1 MGAIVYRSVLP
12 RSATTVRPHI
22 PARAVVLAI
31 GALVVAGAVG
41 VMNPSFVAGGNLL
54 TIVATLVPVLIISA
68 GVAVVVIAGEI
79 DISVGAMYGTLA
91 AMLGVLSS
99 PTHLGCPWWVSVL
112 AVLAAGGVLG
122 AVNGVI
128 VVWGRVPSIVATLA
142 MMSVLRGVTQ
152 VILGGEWIKDL
163 PPGVRVLGTGSIANI
178 PTPIVV
184 GGCVVAGVAWML
196 RHGRTG
202 VRLYATGDN
211 SAAAAYARV
220 RTGPIRIGAFVFSGT
235 LVGLAACF
243 CVTQLAVVESGLG
256 AGLEL
261 AVVTAVVVG
270 GVSMSGGRG
279 HVVGVAAAV
288 LLLGLLPSIPTY
300 LKLGEAAAHWE
311 RAFYGVCILAAVMG
325 DRARTPASVT
335 DLGDTGSRLHTPV
348 LVGVLAG
355 FMAVAW
361 WVEPAFVVWGAQ
373 RDLLPDVAVVGLVS
387 VSMTLVILTG
397 GIDLSVGS
405 AMALASVVAGMLT
418 ERGAPWMLA
427 GAGAVATGTAC
438 GLFNGLV
445 ITRGRVHPLVATLAT
460 LALFAGVAEGVSRGR
475 PLPAGGGF
483 APEWTS
489 LGRATVGGVPV
500 VLIPWVAA
508 AGVAWVFL
516 GRSVG
521 GFRVRAVGVSERA
534 ARYAGLGADRVKV
547 WVYTLSGASAGLAA
561 CLFIA
566 RRNTAKADVGAGI
579 ELEVITACVLG
590 GVSLAGGR
598 GGILGVVAAV
608 LLLHEVRQ
616 FVAWRWQNDEVI
628 LFVLG
633 GLLVASVVVSN
644 VMRRRG

>member
-1 MGAIVYRSVLP
+1 MLAAL
-12 RSATTVRPHI
+12 
-22 PARAVVLAI
+22 AVV
-31 GALVVAGAVG
+31 GVVGL
-41 VMNPSFVAGGNLL
+41 MNPSFVAGANLL
-54 TIVATLVPVLIISA
+54 TVLAALTPVLIVSA

-112 AVLAAGGVLG
+112 AVIAAGAGLG

-128 VVWGRVPSIVATLA
+128 VVMGRVPSIVATLA
-142 MMSVLRGVTQ
+142 MMSVLRGLTQ

-163 PPGVRVLGTGSIANI
+163 PKGVRVLGTGSIANI

-184 GGCVVAGVAWML
+184 GACVVAVVAWVL
-196 RHGRTG
+196 RRRRIGL
-202 VRLYATGDN
+202 RLYATGDN
-211 SAAAAYARV
+211 PAAAAFARV
-220 RTGPIRIGAFVFSGT
+220 RTGSTRIGAFVLSGT
-235 LVGLAACF
+235 LVGVAACF
-243 CVTQLAVVESGLG
+243 CVPQLAVVESGLG

-261 AVVTAVVVG
+261 AAVTAVVVG
-270 GVSMSGGRG
+270 GISMSGGRG
-279 HVVGVAAAV
+279 HVLGVAAAGV
-288 LLLGLLPSIPTY
+288 LLGLLPSIPTY
-300 LKLGEAAAHWE
+300 LKFGEGAAHWE

-325 DRARTPASVT
+325 DRARSLPAVT
-335 DLGDTGSRLHTPV
+335 DLGDSGSRFHVPALAA
-348 LVGVLAG
+348 VLAG
-355 FMAVAW
+355 FMACAW
-361 WVEPAFVVWGAQ
+361 WADPAFVSWAAQ
-373 RDLLPDVAVVGLVS
+373 RDLLPDVAQVS
-387 VSMTLVILTG
+387 LLAVAMTLVVLTG

-405 AMALASVVAGMLT
+405 AMALASVAAGVLT
-418 ERGAPWMLA
+418 ERGSPWFLA
-427 GAGAVATGTAC
+427 AAGAVATGTAC
-438 GLFNGLV
+438 GMFNGVL

-460 LALFAGVAEGVSRGR
+460 LALFAGLAAGVSRGR
-475 PLPAGGGF
+475 PLPASGGF
-483 APEWTS
+483 APEWTA
-489 LGRATVGGVPV
+489 LGRADIWGLPV
-500 VLIPWVAA
+500 VMLPAAVA
-508 AGVAWVFL
+508 AGVAWVVL
-516 GRSVG
+516 GRSVF

-534 ARYAGLGADRVKV
+534 ARYAALGADRVKV

-598 GGILGVVAAV
+598 GGIPGVLVAV

-644 VMRRRG
+644 FMRRRG